1 MKTWRK
7 TIAGRLTL
15 VTLFAVLLSQC
26 IIFMMFYTKIGT
38 RIDEYEDRAV
48 RQVILNIYQT
58 LKQANPEDRKKLVK
72 LTHSPEATFNVAKH
86 PIGSTLLSQEKI
98 SEIFGPL
105 NEPLTIYFEEV
116 KPKVSEIWNFWF
128 SLNENDCF
136 IDVDPL
142 LENTNC
148 PHRILSFQ
156 IDSGSWLIAKIEA
169 SPDTLLVYTL
179 LMFSSFVT
187 FAGIMIFVYIA
198 IRKITAPLE
207 ELTVTAEKF
216 GKGEMTRPLKVKGP
230 YELATTVNSFNL
242 MQERISRFMQDR
254 TKMLASISHDL
265 RTPITAM
272 RIQAEF
278 IEPTEPREKII
289 ATLDEMQKMVESS
302 LTFSK
307 QEILEEES
315 VEIDLVQ
322 TLKSLSEEVSSCRF
336 TSTYSKLPYRC
347 RSTSIKRAIRNL
359 IVNSNT
365 YGVDPVLSL
374 DCEERQIE
382 IKVRDHGPGV
392 PESKLKDIFN
402 PFTRLDEARN
412 TQSGSVGLGL
422 AICKTIIQK
431 HGGSVFAR
439 NVDPG
444 LEIQVILPLGDK
456 A

>member
-1 MKTWRK
+1 MKVWRK

-15 VTLFAVLLSQC
+15 ITLGAVFLSQI
-26 IIFMMFYTKIGT
+26 IIFAMFYIKAGA
-38 RIDEYEDRAV
+38 RIDEYEDRSV
-48 RQVILNIYQT
+48 RQVILHVYHA
-58 LKQANPEDRKKLVK
+58 LKNSAPEDRKEVVK
-72 LTHSPEATFNVAKH
+72 LAHSPEIAFSISQH
-86 PIGSTLLSQEKI
+86 PIGKSLLPEDKI
-98 SEIFGPL
+98 EEIFGKTDE
-105 NEPLTIYFEEV
+105 NFTIYYDEV
-116 KPKVSEIWNFWF
+116 EAKMSKVWDFWF
-128 SLNENDCF
+128 STETDYCF
-136 IDVDPL
+136 ITVDNL
-142 LENTNC
+142 VENADC
-148 PHRILSFQ
+148 PHQVLSFQ
-156 IDSGSWLIAKIEA
+156 LGSGSWLIAKVEA

-179 LMFSSFVT
+179 LIFSSFVT
-187 FAGIMIFVYIA
+187 FAGIMFFVFLA
-198 IRKITAPLE
+198 IRRITAPLE

-216 GKGEMTRPLKVKGP
+216 GRGEMTRPLKVKGP

-254 TKMLASISHDL
+254 TKMLAAISHDL

-278 IEPTEPREKII
+278 IEPEDSREKII
-289 ATLDEMQKMVESS
+289 TTLDEMQKMVESS

-322 TLKSLSEEVSSCRF
+322 TLKALSEEVSSCRF
-336 TSTYSKLPYRC
+336 TSPLSNLRYRC

-365 YGVDPVLSL
+365 YGVDPILSL
-374 DCEERQIE
+374 ACQDKQIE
-382 IKVRDHGPGV
+382 ITVRDHGPGV

-439 NVDPG
+439 NADPG
-444 LEIQVILPLGDK
+444 LEIQVILPLGDR

>member
-1 MKTWRK
+1 MRAWRK

-15 VTLFAVLLSQC
+15 VTLFAVLLSQFL
-26 IIFMMFYTKIGT
+26 IFLMFYSKIGT

-48 RQVILNIYQT
+48 RQVILHIYQT
-58 LKQANPEDRKKLVK
+58 LKQAKPEDREKLVK
-72 LTHSPEATFNVAKH
+72 LTHSPEAAFSVAKH
-86 PIGSTLLSQEKI
+86 PVGTTLLSQEKLT
-98 SEIFGPL
+98 EIFGPQ
-105 NEPLTIYFEEV
+105 NEGFTIYFDEV
-116 KPKVSEIWNFWF
+116 KPSISKVWDFWF
-128 SLNENDCF
+128 SMDENYCF
-136 IDVDPL
+136 LDVDPN
-142 LENTNC
+142 LENTDC

-156 IDSGSWLIAKIEA
+156 IDSGSWLIAKIES

-216 GKGEMTRPLKVKGP
+216 GRGEMTKPLQVKGP

-278 IEPTEPREKII
+278 IEPKDAREKII
-289 ATLDEMQKMVESS
+289 TTLDEMQKMVESS

-322 TLKSLSEEVSSCRF
+322 TLKALSEEVSSCRF
-336 TSTYSKLPYRC
+336 TSTLSNLRYRC

-365 YGVDPVLSL
+365 YGIDPILSL
-374 DCEERQIE
+374 TCQEQQIE
-382 IKVRDHGPGV
+382 ITVRDHGPGV

-439 NVDPG
+439 NADPG
-444 LEIQVILPLGDK
+444 LEIQVILPFGDRV
-456 A
+456 

>member
-15 VTLFAVLLSQC
+15 VTLVAVLLSQC
-26 IIFMMFYTKIGT
+26 LIFLMFYTKIGT
-38 RIDEYEDRAV
+38 RIDEYEDRSV
-48 RQVILNIYQT
+48 RQVILHIYQT
-58 LKQANPEDRKKLVK
+58 LKQASPAERARLVK
-72 LTHSPEATFNVAKH
+72 LTHSPEAAFSVSTH
-86 PIGSTLLSQEKI
+86 PVGSTLLPQDKI
-98 SEIFGPL
+98 DEIFGPL
-105 NEPLTIYFEEV
+105 NEELTIYYEEV
-116 KPKVSEIWNFWF
+116 KPRVSKVIDFWF
-128 SLNENDCF
+128 SLNEDYCF
-136 IDVDPL
+136 MDVDPL
-142 LENTNC
+142 LENTDC

-156 IDSGSWLIAKIEA
+156 IDSGSWLIAKVEA

-179 LMFSSFVT
+179 LIFSSFVT
-187 FAGIMIFVYIA
+187 FIGIMIFVYIA

-216 GKGEMTRPLKVKGP
+216 GKGEMTKPLKVKGP

-254 TKMLASISHDL
+254 TKMLAAISHDL

-278 IEPTEPREKII
+278 IAPEEPREKII

-315 VEIDLVQ
+315 VEIDLVH
-322 TLKSLSEEVSSCRF
+322 TLRTLSEEVSSCRF
-336 TSTYSKLPYRC
+336 KSPLTNLHYRC
-347 RSTSIKRAIRNL
+347 RGTSIKRAIRNL

-374 DCEERQIE
+374 ECEASQIE

-431 HGGSVFAR
+431 HGGSVLAK
-439 NVDPG
+439 NAHPG
-444 LEIQVILPLGDK
+444 LEIQVILPLGDST
-456 A
+456 